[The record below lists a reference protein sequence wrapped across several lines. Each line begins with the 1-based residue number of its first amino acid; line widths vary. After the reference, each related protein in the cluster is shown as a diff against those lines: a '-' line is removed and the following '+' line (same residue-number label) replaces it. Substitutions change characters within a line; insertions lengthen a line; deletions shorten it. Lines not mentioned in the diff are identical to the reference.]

1 MDDKKCVCR
10 NRIVD
15 KLVEECTKI
24 VDENKIYNET
34 LNTTSSN
41 YSLSDCVSCAPYI
54 VLFAVFLVT
63 NAIISSVFIGIQKE
77 VMLNGIM
84 FVLSLIPTL
93 KQQIIKCS

>member
-41 YSLSDCVSCAPYI
+41 DSLSDCVSCAPYI